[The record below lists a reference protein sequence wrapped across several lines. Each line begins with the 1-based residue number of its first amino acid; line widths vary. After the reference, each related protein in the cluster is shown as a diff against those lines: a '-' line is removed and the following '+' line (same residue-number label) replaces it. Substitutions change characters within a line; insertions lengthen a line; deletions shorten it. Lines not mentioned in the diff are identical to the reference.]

1 MDFTKRI
8 ISLTRE
14 HCISLHTRYE
24 QSRELQ
30 SSNLTSAHRW
40 RQAAN
45 GTTSSVM
52 RSIWTL
58 LYSIYSYGSDHRPVD
73 LSFVFYEIMDSLYNF
88 QCYFLRPRIK
98 LETQSSRAATPTAAR
113 LSKIKKPLA
122 IRPRTKKKRSFRRK
136 NPHRAM
142 QRSRLLATYVG
153 TSVKRICHRWNSS
166 NIDRNI

>member
-1 MDFTKRI
+1 
-8 ISLTRE
+8 
-14 HCISLHTRYE
+14 
-24 QSRELQ
+24 
-30 SSNLTSAHRW
+30 
-40 RQAAN
+40 
-45 GTTSSVM
+45 M

-142 QRSRLLATYVG
+142 QTVSITCDL
-153 TSVKRICHRWNSS
+153 RWH
-166 NIDRNI
+166 IG